1 MSCFSAAC
9 GSGEAWGCGESHTMR
24 VMEKMTKN
32 HDMLVPHLTKGPHE
46 MSGYFNTGHLAS
58 ETKTKPKKQPTQEM
72 ESYEEVLTGLVAV
85 CL

>member
-1 MSCFSAAC
+1 
-9 GSGEAWGCGESHTMR
+9 MR

-32 HDMLVPHLTKGPHE
+32 HETLVSRLTKGLHE

-58 ETKTKPKKQPTQEM
+58 ETKKKKTTQEV
-72 ESYEEVLTGLVAV
+72 ESYEEIRRGLVAG

>member
-1 MSCFSAAC
+1 
-9 GSGEAWGCGESHTMR
+9 MR

-32 HDMLVPHLTKGPHE
+32 HETLVSRLTKGLHE

-58 ETKTKPKKQPTQEM
+58 KKKKPKTTQEV
-72 ESYEEVLTGLVAV
+72 ESYEEIRRGLVAG